1 VIGAYEGRTPMAGLL
16 WTIAAAC
23 LVLSADFAW
32 ICYRQW
38 RTRHLAIKR
47 GRTLTQ
53 KFVLPRD

>member
-1 VIGAYEGRTPMAGLL
+1 MANLL
-16 WTIAAAC
+16 WIVLVAC

-32 ICYRQW
+32 MCYRDW
-38 RTRHLAIKR
+38 RVRHLAIKR

>member
-1 VIGAYEGRTPMAGLL
+1 MGGLVWIL
-16 WTIAAAC
+16 LVAC

-32 ICYRQW
+32 TCYRQW
-38 RTRHLAIKR
+38 RVRQLAIKR

>member
-1 VIGAYEGRTPMAGLL
+1 MPMAGLFCVIL
-16 WTIAAAC
+16 AAC

-38 RTRHLAIKR
+38 RVRYLAIKR